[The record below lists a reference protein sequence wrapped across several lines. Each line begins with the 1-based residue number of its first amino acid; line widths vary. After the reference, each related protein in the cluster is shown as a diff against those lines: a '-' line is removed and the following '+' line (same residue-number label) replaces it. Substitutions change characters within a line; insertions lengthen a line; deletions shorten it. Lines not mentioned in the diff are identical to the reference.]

1 MHRAAYYV
9 SNTTLLDCI
18 QYLTLYLYDPGTLI
32 GSANQCILG
41 IVYLG
46 SNLTR
51 EHAKMSNL
59 YLSQST
65 SPLPL
70 RSETAASHMMKG
82 EVCQSHPVSLQ
93 QILASAQRF
102 TALCFYGLG
111 LEAACEHYFRR
122 QSTRVSFPMLS
133 VAKLADH
140 LGLTSLCKFAAE
152 AIVQHP

>member
-1 MHRAAYYV
+1 
-9 SNTTLLDCI
+9 
-18 QYLTLYLYDPGTLI
+18 
-32 GSANQCILG
+32 
-41 IVYLG
+41 
-46 SNLTR
+46 
-51 EHAKMSNL
+51 
-59 YLSQST
+59 
-65 SPLPL
+65 
-70 RSETAASHMMKG
+70 MMKG

-102 TALCFYGLG
+102 TALCIYGLG

-152 AIVQHP
+152 ASVQHP